1 MPMRA
6 ELSLP
11 ATRLNNRSE
20 TAKSARS
27 RISAKIF
34 TADFVWVLYL
44 CIIGLMVTACF
55 ITLFPDFGEMSGML
69 QQFP

>member
-20 TAKSARS
+20 AAESACS

-44 CIIGLMVTACF
+44 CVIGLMITACF
-55 ITLFPDFGEMSGML
+55 IMQFPDFGEMSGTL